1 MQQENRVSKDEVW
14 SIINLICYRHAKSS
28 LQDFNMKT
36 KISKKAFDSGNNLP
50 SSWRRKKKNHGDMVQ
65 FGIIPQRFKQE
76 VGRGQ
81 GRAAGHGKQEA
92 SRNAG

>member
-1 MQQENRVSKDEVW
+1 MET
-14 SIINLICYRHAKSS
+14 IC
-28 LQDFNMKT
+28 
-36 KISKKAFDSGNNLP
+36 LP
-50 SSWRRKKKNHGDMVQ
+50 AGEGKKNHGDMVQ

>member
-1 MQQENRVSKDEVW
+1 MQKVPCR
-14 SIINLICYRHAKSS
+14 ILIGKLRLAKRH
-28 LQDFNMKT
+28 LIVET
-36 KISKKAFDSGNNLP
+36 ICLP
-50 SSWRRKKKNHGDMVQ
+50 AGEGKKNHRDMVQ